1 MSGKLAGKVV
11 AVTGASRGMGSVFA
25 RTLDAEGADVVLLA
39 RPSDALEAMAAALPR
54 SLKLACNVADAGQ
67 VKAAFAAVRAR
78 YGKLDALINNAA
90 ICLLH
95 RLEEATD
102 EELSREA
109 ETNLVGPA
117 LCMRE
122 AIPLLRAAGGG
133 DIVNVTSESVRLP
146 FPFLTFYAAT
156 KAGLE
161 TLSTGLRAELRP
173 DRIRVTVLR
182 SGHVAGG
189 NIGASWSQERTAR
202 FFETIKESGHLA
214 FTGEAIS
221 PETTANMLIELLRLP
236 REANIDL
243 IELRAI

>member
-1 MSGKLAGKVV
+1 MSRRLSGKVV

-25 RTLDAEGADVVLLA
+25 RTLDGHGAEVVLLA
-39 RPSDALEAMAAALPR
+39 RPSEALDAMAAALPR
-54 SLKLACNVADAGQ
+54 AQKLACDVAAADQ
-67 VKAAFAAVRAR
+67 VKAAFAEIKTRHGR
-78 YGKLDALINNAA
+78 LDALINNAA

-109 ETNLVGPA
+109 ATNLVGPA

-122 AIPLLRAAGGG
+122 AIALLRAAGGG

-161 TLSTGLRAELRP
+161 TLSAGLRAELRP
-173 DRIRVTVLR
+173 DRVRVTVLR

-189 NIGASWSQERTAR
+189 NIGASWTQERMAR

-214 FTGEAIS
+214 FSGEAIS
-221 PETTANMLIELLRLP
+221 PETTANMLVELLCLP
-236 REANIDL
+236 REANVDL

>member
-1 MSGKLAGKVV
+1 MSGRLSGRVV

-25 RTLDAEGADVVLLA
+25 RVLDAEGANVVLLA
-39 RPSDALEAMAAALPR
+39 RPSEALDSVAAALPR
-54 SLKLACNVADAGQ
+54 ALKVACDVAVAEQ
-67 VKAAFAAVRAR
+67 VRAAFASVRAR
-78 YGKLDALINNAA
+78 YGRLNALINNAA
-90 ICLLH
+90 VCLLH
-95 RLEEATD
+95 RMEEASD

-109 ETNLVGPA
+109 ATNLVGPA

-189 NIGASWSQERTAR
+189 NIGASWAPERAAL
-202 FFETIKESGHLA
+202 FFETIKQSGHLA

-221 PETTANMLIELLRLP
+221 PETTANMLIELLCLP
-236 REANIDL
+236 REANVDL
-243 IELRAI
+243 MELRAI